1 MLPRLQKKDL
11 AVQLL
16 SSKAK
21 ERMANSE
28 QKKPSLAGASE
39 QELERMRPHLQNKD
53 LAVQL
58 AMDFWTASAIS
69 CSQQI

>member
-1 MLPRLQKKDL
+1 MLPRLQK
-11 AVQLL
+11 
-16 SSKAK
+16 
-21 ERMANSE
+21 
-28 QKKPSLAGASE
+28 
-39 QELERMRPHLQNKD
+39 KD